1 MENVTVASV
10 QNLSKNGIIIY
21 LTNGTRVF
29 NSYGVN
35 VAEKDNKGQIKL
47 DKRYWDYSVTTSKDR
62 CQFLGERKPETE
74 KKIKNGEYI
83 LTDLN

>member
-1 MENVTVASV
+1 MENVTVSGV
-10 QNLSKNGIIIY
+10 SQLSKNGIIIY

-35 VAEKDNKGQIKL
+35 VVEKNGKGQIKI
-47 DKRYWDYSVTTSKDR
+47 DKRYLDYSITTSKDR
-62 CQFLGERKPETE
+62 CHFLGEKKSETE
-74 KKIKNGEYI
+74 KKIKSGEYI

>member
-1 MENVTVASV
+1 MENVTVSGV
-10 QNLSKNGIIIY
+10 SQLSKNGIIIY

-35 VAEKDNKGQIKL
+35 VVEEDGKGQIKI
-47 DKRYWDYSVTTSKDR
+47 DERYWDYSVTTSKDR

-74 KKIKNGEYI
+74 KKIKSGEYI
-83 LTDLN
+83 LTDVN